1 MTPARDIVG
10 DDKAEAAADHLAAA
24 FDAAQVADAAEIID
38 WLDYLDSTDITGTL
52 TTSAL
57 AAEWDDF
64 DWRFLGEEVGVPT
77 PVGTRNHV
85 VRLLA
90 ESGR

>member
-1 MTPARDIVG
+1 MSG
-10 DDKAEAAADHLAAA
+10 DDKAEAAADRLAAA

-38 WLDYLDSTDITGTL
+38 WLDDTDPIGTL

-85 VRLLA
+85 VRLLTEA
-90 ESGR
+90 GR

>member
-10 DDKAEAAADHLAAA
+10 DDKAERPPLPPGDA
-24 FDAAQVADAAEIID
+24 FDAAQVADAVEIID
-38 WLDYLDSTDITGTL
+38 WLDETAPDGTV
-52 TTSAL
+52 TTSDT
-57 AAEWDDF
+57 AAGWDDF
-64 DWRFLGEEVGVPT
+64 EWRVISEEVGVPT

-90 ESGR
+90 EPWL

>member
-10 DDKAEAAADHLAAA
+10 DDKAEAAADRLATA

-38 WLDYLDSTDITGTL
+38 WLDDTDPVGTL

-85 VRLLA
+85 VRLLTEA
-90 ESGR
+90 GR

>member
-38 WLDYLDSTDITGTL
+38 WLDETAPDDTV
-52 TTSAL
+52 TTSDF

-85 VRLLA
+85 VRLLTEA
-90 ESGR
+90 GR

>member
-10 DDKAEAAADHLAAA
+10 DDKAEATADRLATA

-38 WLDYLDSTDITGTL
+38 WLDETAPDGTV
-52 TTSAL
+52 TTSDT
-57 AAEWDDF
+57 AAGWDDF
-64 DWRFLGEEVGVPT
+64 DWRLIGEEVGVPT
-77 PVGTRNHV
+77 PVGTSNHV

>member
-1 MTPARDIVG
+1 MSG

-24 FDAAQVADAAEIID
+24 FDAAQVADAVEIIE
-38 WLDYLDSTDITGTL
+38 WLGHLDSTDITATV
-52 TTSAL
+52 TTAKM
-57 AAEWDDF
+57 AAGWDDF

>member
-38 WLDYLDSTDITGTL
+38 WLDDTDPVGTL

-64 DWRFLGEEVGVPT
+64 DWRLIGEEVGVPT

-85 VRLLA
+85 VRLLTEA
-90 ESGR
+90 GR

>member
-1 MTPARDIVG
+1 MNA
-10 DDKAEAAADHLAAA
+10 DDKAERIADRLAAA

-38 WLDYLDSTDITGTL
+38 WLDETAPDGTV
-52 TTSAL
+52 TTAKM
-57 AAEWDDF
+57 AAGWDDF

-85 VRLLA
+85 VRLLTEA
-90 ESGR
+90 GR

>member
-38 WLDYLDSTDITGTL
+38 WLDETAPDGTV
-52 TTSAL
+52 TTSVL

-64 DWRFLGEEVGVPT
+64 DWRLIGEEVGVPT

-85 VRLLA
+85 VRLLT

>member
-10 DDKAEAAADHLAAA
+10 DDKAERIADHLATA

-38 WLDYLDSTDITGTL
+38 WLDDTDPVGTL

-64 DWRFLGEEVGVPT
+64 DWRLIGEEVGVPT

-85 VRLLA
+85 VRLLTEA
-90 ESGR
+90 GR

>member
-10 DDKAEAAADHLAAA
+10 DDRGEAAADRLAAA
-24 FDAAQVADAAEIID
+24 FDAAQVADAVEIID
-38 WLDYLDSTDITGTL
+38 WLDDTDPVGTL

-64 DWRFLGEEVGVPT
+64 DWRFIGEEVGVPT

>member
-38 WLDYLDSTDITGTL
+38 YLICSTPDHTL
-52 TTSAL
+52 TSAEF
-57 AAEWDDF
+57 ADWDDF
-64 DWRFLGEEVGVPT
+64 DWRWIGEEVGVPT

-85 VRLLA
+85 VRLLTEA
-90 ESGR
+90 GR

>member
-24 FDAAQVADAAEIID
+24 FDAAQVADAAEIIAWHTD
-38 WLDYLDSTDITGTL
+38 LFADITGTV
-52 TTSAL
+52 TTAKM
-57 AAEWDDF
+57 AAGWDDF
-64 DWRFLGEEVGVPT
+64 DWRLIGEEVGVPT

>member
-38 WLDYLDSTDITGTL
+38 WLDDTDPVGTL

-64 DWRFLGEEVGVPT
+64 DWRFIGEEVGVPT

>member
-38 WLDYLDSTDITGTL
+38 WLDETAPDSTV
-52 TTSAL
+52 TTSVL

-64 DWRFLGEEVGVPT
+64 DWRLIGEEVGVPT

-85 VRLLA
+85 VRLLTEA
-90 ESGR
+90 GR

>member
-1 MTPARDIVG
+1 MSG

-24 FDAAQVADAAEIID
+24 FDAAQVADAVEIIE
-38 WLDYLDSTDITGTL
+38 WLGHLDSADITATV
-52 TTSAL
+52 TTAKM
-57 AAEWDDF
+57 AAGWDDF

-85 VRLLA
+85 VRLLT

>member
-10 DDKAEAAADHLAAA
+10 DDKAEAAADHLAAS

-38 WLDYLDSTDITGTL
+38 WLDDTDPVGTL
-52 TTSAL
+52 TTSVL

-64 DWRFLGEEVGVPT
+64 DWRLIGEEVGVPT

>member
-24 FDAAQVADAAEIID
+24 FDAAQVADAAEIIE
-38 WLDYLDSTDITGTL
+38 WLDETAPDGTV
-52 TTSAL
+52 TTADT
-57 AAEWDDF
+57 AAGWDDF
-64 DWRFLGEEVGVPT
+64 DWRLISEEVGVPT
-77 PVGTRNHV
+77 PVGVRDHV

-90 ESGR
+90 EPWR

>member
-38 WLDYLDSTDITGTL
+38 WLDDTDPVGTL

-64 DWRFLGEEVGVPT
+64 DWRFIGEEVGVPT

-85 VRLLA
+85 VRLLT

>member
-24 FDAAQVADAAEIID
+24 FDAAQVADAVEIID
-38 WLDYLDSTDITGTL
+38 WLDDTDPIGTL

-64 DWRFLGEEVGVPT
+64 DWRLIGEEVGVPT

-85 VRLLA
+85 VRLLT

>member
-1 MTPARDIVG
+1 MTPAQGIVG

-24 FDAAQVADAAEIID
+24 FDAIEAADAAEIID
-38 WLDYLDSTDITGTL
+38 WLDSTDITGTVI
-52 TTSAL
+52 TAKM
-57 AAEWDDF
+57 AAGWDDF
-64 DWRFLGEEVGVPT
+64 DWRFIGEEVGVPT

>member
-1 MTPARDIVG
+1 MNA

-38 WLDYLDSTDITGTL
+38 WLDDTDPVGTL

-64 DWRFLGEEVGVPT
+64 DWRFIGEEVGVPT

-85 VRLLA
+85 LRLLLA
-90 ESGR
+90 AGR

>member
-1 MTPARDIVG
+1 MALITIREALRQAM
-10 DDKAEAAADHLAAA
+10 AEEMRANP
-24 FDAAQVADAAEIID
+24 EI
-38 WLDYLDSTDITGTL
+38 
-52 TTSAL
+52 
-57 AAEWDDF
+57 
-64 DWRFLGEEVGVPT
+64 FLIGEEVGVPT

>member
-24 FDAAQVADAAEIID
+24 FDAAQVADAVEIID
-38 WLDYLDSTDITGTL
+38 WLDDTDPVGTL

-57 AAEWDDF
+57 AAEWEDC
-64 DWRFLGEEVGVPT
+64 DWRLIGEEVGVPT

>member
-1 MTPARDIVG
+1 MSG
-10 DDKAEAAADHLAAA
+10 DDKAE
-24 FDAAQVADAAEIID
+24 VADAAEIID
-38 WLDYLDSTDITGTL
+38 WLDDTDPVGTL
-52 TTSAL
+52 TTSVL

-64 DWRFLGEEVGVPT
+64 DWRLIGEEVGVPT

>member
-10 DDKAEAAADHLAAA
+10 DDKAEAAADRLAAA
-24 FDAAQVADAAEIID
+24 FDAIEAADAAEIID
-38 WLDYLDSTDITGTL
+38 WLDYTDPVGTL
-52 TTSAL
+52 TTSVL
-57 AAEWDDF
+57 AAEWEDF
-64 DWRFLGEEVGVPT
+64 DWRLIGEEVGVPT

>member
-38 WLDYLDSTDITGTL
+38 WLDETAPDGTV
-52 TTSAL
+52 TTSDI
-57 AAEWDDF
+57 AAGWDDF
-64 DWRFLGEEVGVPT
+64 DWRLIGEEVGVPT

-85 VRLLA
+85 VRLLT

>member
-1 MTPARDIVG
+1 MSG

-38 WLDYLDSTDITGTL
+38 WLDETAPDDTV
-52 TTSAL
+52 TTSDI
-57 AAEWDDF
+57 AAGWDDF
-64 DWRFLGEEVGVPT
+64 DWRLLGEEVGVPT

-85 VRLLA
+85 VRLLTEA
-90 ESGR
+90 GR

>member
-38 WLDYLDSTDITGTL
+38 WLGYLDSTDITGTV

-64 DWRFLGEEVGVPT
+64 DWRLIGEEVGVPT

-85 VRLLA
+85 VRLLT

>member
-38 WLDYLDSTDITGTL
+38 WLDETAPDGTV
-52 TTSAL
+52 TTSVL

-64 DWRFLGEEVGVPT
+64 DWRLIGEEVGVPT

-85 VRLLA
+85 VRLLTEA
-90 ESGR
+90 GR